1 MGETNIYSSY
11 WNVSEQNY
19 LTSDNQLTKVEE
31 NKWAFSVKGI
41 SSPEADGNVPA
52 IKASESQSHKES

>member
-1 MGETNIYSSY
+1 MKQTFTRVTGMYP
-11 WNVSEQNY
+11 EQNY